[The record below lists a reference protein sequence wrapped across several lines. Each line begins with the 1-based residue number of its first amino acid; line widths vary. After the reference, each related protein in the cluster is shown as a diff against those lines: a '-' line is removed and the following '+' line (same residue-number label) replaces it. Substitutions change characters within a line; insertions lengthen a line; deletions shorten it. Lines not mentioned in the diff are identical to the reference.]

1 MQEELSR
8 AVEQSCC
15 TDRSFA
21 SRLPCW
27 MNLLPN
33 LEHSG
38 CPHGRVRSEERRRFR
53 EQNDRLEPKRRHVVL
68 VQRFEARKSSDS
80 SRVDQVGLKSREK
93 KDTPRPFTASE
104 KTLVRVRVGSK
115 STCGAQLSLVWCI
128 SSTGKHPEQYRACR
142 TFSPTLDL
150 TCRINIAS
158 DRS

>member
-1 MQEELSR
+1 MECMQEELSR

-38 CPHGRVRSEERRRFR
+38 CPHGQVRSEERRRFR

-80 SRVDQVGLKSREK
+80 SRADQVGRKSREK
-93 KDTPRPFTASE
+93 KDTPRPFTASK

-115 STCGAQLSLVWCI
+115 SICGGQLSLVWCI
-128 SSTGKHPEQYRACR
+128 SSAERYP
-142 TFSPTLDL
+142 
-150 TCRINIAS
+150 
-158 DRS
+158 